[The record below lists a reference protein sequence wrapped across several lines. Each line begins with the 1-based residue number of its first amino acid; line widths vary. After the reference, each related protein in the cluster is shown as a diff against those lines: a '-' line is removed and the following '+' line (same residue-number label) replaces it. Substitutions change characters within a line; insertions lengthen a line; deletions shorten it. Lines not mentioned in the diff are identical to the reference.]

1 MMNYSKIQNPQ
12 DGNGNLKLG
21 TFNSQDSQF
30 NFNDYIR
37 VLYKGRYVIIIS
49 FLLVMIITVYYTF
62 TTEPIYE
69 AGAKIMIEEQGGV
82 GESLFDITSMMK
94 KETMINNQV
103 EILKSRTLAEQ
114 VINKLQASE
123 YAHQLRILGNL
134 PEGVKNKENII
145 SSLKKI
151 LKKILMRSSSEEP
164 GEEQIFNS
172 IVQDLRD
179 VISINP
185 IRNTDMIEIKI
196 SAYSANEAA
205 YLTNEVASVFVKMNK
220 TQSQAEV
227 RQVKEF
233 LENQLA
239 QYEKD
244 LSQSEEDLKEYRE
257 TAKVVALDE
266 ETQKLIGK
274 LAEFE
279 TLYNAAKTDMES
291 AGQRLK
297 YIDDQLNRHQVNLDM
312 ESISSRPYLEELKR
326 QLAEKEATLQSRIAS
341 MIMVGEDENSDFEI
355 QLQKK
360 QIEGIK
366 EKFKQEV
373 LKIAASEFV
382 DPAEISGSLITSKI
396 EVETEI
402 QALQPKVQE
411 LGKILEK
418 YNKELETLPEKSL
431 KLARLVRSANVKE
444 KIFIML
450 QEKYQESR
458 ITEVGQLGIV
468 RIIDWAKA
476 PDYPVKPK
484 KKINLILGFLLGIGL
499 GVGIAFVTDYLDN
512 SISTM
517 EDVERLQLPLMATIP
532 FIKPEQSNGVMD
544 KIFSS
549 DDPEAREINERLIT
563 HLKPKSPISE
573 AYRTLRTNITF
584 TAPDNPKQ
592 VIMISSSGPKEGKS
606 TSIANLAITFSHMG
620 TKTLLV
626 DSDLRRPMLHKLF
639 GMEKQSGL
647 TNILV
652 GKDSLENAVKTVN
665 NLPNLDI
672 LTCGILPPNP
682 AELLGSMQMKELFEE
697 TKKNYEI
704 VLVDTPPIIAVTDS
718 SVLSTMVDGVII
730 VVRSGKSKS
739 EAVIHAIEQLNR
751 VEAPILG
758 VILNGIQASNVYGSY
773 YYYNYYHYY
782 YGADGDKKRKRRK
795 RHKRRY
801 STY

>member
-1 MMNYSKIQNPQ
+1 MNYSKFQNPQ
-12 DGNGNLKLG
+12 NGNGNIKLG
-21 TFNSQDSQF
+21 SLDSRESQF

-49 FLLVMIITVYYTF
+49 FLLVMLITVYYTF

-69 AGAKIMIEEQGGV
+69 AGAKIMIEEQAGV

-123 YAHQLRILGNL
+123 YADQLRILGNL
-134 PEGVKNKENII
+134 PEGVRNKGNLL
-145 SSLKKI
+145 SSVKKF
-151 LKKILMRSSSEEP
+151 LKKILMRSADEEP
-164 GEEQIFNS
+164 SEEQIFNS

-185 IRNTDMIEIKI
+185 IRNTDMIEIRI
-196 SAYSANEAA
+196 SAFSAMEAA
-205 YLTNEVASVFVKMNK
+205 YLSNAVASEFVKMNK

-233 LENQLA
+233 LEKQLA

-244 LSQSEEDLKEYRE
+244 LSQSEEDLKDYRE

-279 TLYNAAKTDMES
+279 TLYNEAKTDMES
-291 AGQRLK
+291 ARQRLN
-297 YIDDQLNRHQVNLDM
+297 YIDDQLKRHQVNLDM
-312 ESISSRPYLEELKR
+312 ESISSRPYLEELKK
-326 QLAEKEATLQSRIAS
+326 QLAEKEAILQSRIAS
-341 MIMVGEDENSDFEI
+341 MIMVGEDEENDFEI

-360 QIEGIK
+360 QIESIK

-382 DPAEISGSLITSKI
+382 DPAEISGSLVTSKI

-402 QALQPKVQE
+402 QALQPKVEE
-411 LGKILEK
+411 LEKILNT
-418 YNKELETLPEKSL
+418 YNKQLETLPEKSL
-431 KLARLVRSANVKE
+431 KLARLERSAKVKE

-476 PDYPVKPK
+476 PDFPVKPK
-484 KKINLILGFLLGIGL
+484 KKVNLILGFLLGIGL

-512 SISTM
+512 SINTM

-532 FIKPEQSNGVMD
+532 FIKPEQSNGVME
-544 KIFSS
+544 KIRPAE
-549 DDPEAREINERLIT
+549 DPEAQDINERLIT

-592 VIMISSSGPKEGKS
+592 VIMVTSSGPKEGKS
-606 TSIANLAITFSHMG
+606 TSISNLAITFSHMG
-620 TKTLLV
+620 TKTLLI

-652 GKDSLENAVKTVN
+652 GKDTLNTAVKHVKS
-665 NLPNLDI
+665 LPNLDI

-682 AELLGSMQMKELFEE
+682 AELLGSQQMQNLLLE
-697 TKKNYEI
+697 TKEKYEI
-704 VLVDTPPIIAVTDS
+704 VLIDTPPIIAVTDS
-718 SVLSTMVDGVII
+718 SVLSTMVDGVIL

-739 EAVIHAIEQLNR
+739 EAVIHALEQLNR

-782 YGADGDKKRKRRK
+782 YGSDGDKKKKKTKRRK
-795 RHKRRY
+795 HKYR
-801 STY
+801 TY

>member
-1 MMNYSKIQNPQ
+1 MNYSKFQNPQ
-12 DGNGNLKLG
+12 DGNGSMKLG
-21 TFNSQDSQF
+21 SLDSRESQF
-30 NFNDYIR
+30 NFNDYVR
-37 VLYKGRYVIIIS
+37 VLFKGRFVIIIS
-49 FLLVMIITVYYTF
+49 FLLVMAITVYYTF
-62 TTEPIYE
+62 TTEPIFE
-69 AGAKIMIEEQGGV
+69 AGAKIMIEEQAGV

-134 PEGVKNKENII
+134 PEGVRSKGDIL
-145 SSLKKI
+145 SSVKKF
-151 LKKILMRSSSEEP
+151 LKKILMRSADEEP
-164 GEEQIFNS
+164 SNEQIFNS
-172 IVQDLRD
+172 YVQDLRD

-185 IRNTDMIEIKI
+185 IRNTDMIEIRI
-196 SAYSANEAA
+196 SAFSAMEAA
-205 YLTNEVASVFVKMNK
+205 YLSNSVASEFVRMNK

-233 LENQLA
+233 LEKQLA

-244 LSQSEEDLKEYRE
+244 LSQSEEDLKDYRE

-291 AGQRLK
+291 ARQRLK

-312 ESISSRPYLEELKR
+312 ESISSRPYLEELKK
-326 QLAEKEATLQSRIAS
+326 QLAEKEAMLQSRIAS
-341 MIMVGEDENSDFEI
+341 MIMVGEDEEDDFEI

-382 DPAEISGSLITSKI
+382 DPAEISGSLVTSKI

-402 QALQPKVQE
+402 QALQPKVEE
-411 LGKILEK
+411 LGKILK
-418 YNKELETLPEKSL
+418 TYNKQLETLPGKSL
-431 KLARLVRSANVKE
+431 KLARLLRAAQVSE

-476 PDYPVKPK
+476 PDFPVKPK

-512 SISTM
+512 SINTM

-532 FIKPEQSNGVMD
+532 FIKPEQSNGVME
-544 KIFSS
+544 KIRPSE
-549 DDPEAREINERLIT
+549 DPEAQDINERLIT

-592 VIMISSSGPKEGKS
+592 VIMVTSSGPKEGKS
-606 TSIANLAITFSHMG
+606 TSISNLAITFSHMG

-652 GKDSLENAVKTVN
+652 GKDTLESAVKKVHS
-665 NLPNLDI
+665 LPNLDI

-682 AELLGSMQMKELFEE
+682 AELLGSVQMQELLAD
-697 TKKNYEI
+697 TKKKYEI
-704 VLVDTPPIIAVTDS
+704 VLIDTPPIIAVTDS
-718 SVLSTMVDGVII
+718 SVLSTMVDGVIL
-730 VVRSGKSKS
+730 VVRSAHSKT
-739 EAVIHAIEQLNR
+739 EAVVHAIEQLNR
-751 VEAPILG
+751 VEAPMLG

-782 YGADGDKKRKRRK
+782 YGADGDKKKKKRKRRK
-795 RHKRRY
+795 HKHRAY
-801 STY
+801 